1 MSYTFRLV
9 PPPANTSQQQL
20 NVTAVKVDIADL
32 QPRRR
37 RGGQQHDIQ
46 DKTED
51 SFDYIFADSVQFEE
65 SMTATAL
72 CGQTCSA
79 RSCSCFTKMV
89 RSQACYIDRYV
100 SIIIQ

>member
-32 QPRRR
+32 QPRGR

-46 DKTED
+46 DKAEG
-51 SFDYIFADSVQFEE
+51 SYDY
-65 SMTATAL
+65 L
-72 CGQTCSA
+72 QTPSSLRRA
-79 RSCSCFTKMV
+79 
-89 RSQACYIDRYV
+89 
-100 SIIIQ
+100 